1 MWDRDLTYLGDLPV
15 WWVPFS
21 ALKVLQPV
29 SRVLLEYFSP
39 LKSREGSTLTI
50 IFESLSHLSTFFSAN
65 HPWLLW
71 DVCEHPLPPTGTSL
85 PSCSPDLYGSSHP
98 AEHTSVYMCCS
109 DIWCC
114 LGGFADLASSVCWE
128 TETVNLGNFFC
139 FLFPFY
145 KD

>member
-1 MWDRDLTYLGDLPV
+1 MWDRDLAYLGDLPV

-21 ALKVLQPV
+21 ALKSYSLCPV
-29 SRVLLEYFSP
+29 SCWSTSLHWRVERVQLSP
-39 LKSREGSTLTI
+39 L
-50 IFESLSHLSTFFSAN
+50 FLSHWVIWVLFF
-65 HPWLLW
+65 LLTTR
-71 DVCEHPLPPTGTSL
+71 DYYGMCVNTPLPPTGTSL

-114 LGGFADLASSVCWE
+114 LGGFSDLASSVCWE